1 MRTTIDIDLDI
12 LLAVKE
18 RARIER
24 KSAGRVVSNILR
36 NSLNGTSNE
45 SDEKY
50 VYKNGIRI
58 LAHREGEV
66 VTMEHIQRI
75 MDEEGI

>member
-1 MRTTIDIDLDI
+1 MDIDSDV

-18 RARIER
+18 RARAER

-36 NSLNGTSNE
+36 NSLNGSSIE
-45 SDEKY
+45 SDEKS

-58 LAHREGEV
+58 LAPRKGEV
-66 VTMEHIQRI
+66 ITMDHIKNI

>member
-1 MRTTIDIDLDI
+1 MRTTIDIDSDL

-18 RARIER
+18 RARAER

-36 NSLNGTSNE
+36 NSLNGTSNR
-45 SDEKY
+45 SDEKS
-50 VYKNGIRI
+50 VYKNGIRV
-58 LAHREGEV
+58 LAPREGEV
-66 VTMEHIQRI
+66 ITMDHIQKI